1 MNRDELQ
8 ARLSVPLPWA
18 VTIVAAITVAA
29 FSGTWISGQSPVTVL
44 LVTLLAALLGVAGV
58 TVLGPVFRNRVFR
71 VAAHLLL
78 GLFVLV
84 VALLITLLSAAEGAL
99 TLSVATVAILG
110 SVWGVGITLVLAGIM
125 VAVDARRPLRVVA
138 TAGLAVTAIWGLVVL
153 LIVGSLVVD
162 LLTAGIDQSLA
173 QDVEDY
179 LLPFLVAFV
188 TVLVVPALVF
198 LQDWRASR

>member
-1 MNRDELQ
+1 V
-8 ARLSVPLPWA
+8 A
-18 VTIVAAITVAA
+18 IVAAITVAT
-29 FSGTWISGQSPVTVL
+29 FSGAWISGQSPVTVAGAT
-44 LVTLLAALLGVAGV
+44 VFAALLGVAGV

-71 VAAHLLL
+71 VVAHLLL

-99 TLSVATVAILG
+99 TRSVATVAILG

-173 QDVEDY
+173 QDVEDD